1 MLEKFSKNNF
11 INSFK
16 SSIDKSN
23 KLVENMSNNSTN
35 NEFSLPNIEKDYLE
49 INNDI
54 NPNPPKKEHVNI
66 VFFQTYGNEQEV
78 KIKGRVIESDDKF
91 SETSLDSDIKNFF
104 RNLDIL
110 NNNEIENINVDI
122 NFNGKVIKTKTDD
135 DGIFEITVKNF
146 GKITTGFNNVVG
158 QVSKEQNKYV
168 SDKAIGKITIQEKND
183 ITFGVIS
190 DIDDT
195 IQKSYAPSKLKAV
208 KTLLFNNY
216 KTQEKIMGTSE
227 LYNILDKKS
236 DGKVDGDLY
245 YISGSPMQLNQRIES
260 FLDYNNFPDGSIEL
274 KKMGLGKNDDSPTK
288 QIDYKLNKLRALFDE
303 YPNKKFILFG
313 DSGEKDP
320 EIYKQISKEYPSR
333 VIAIYI
339 NNVTNDDKN
348 SARYEGLNLTK
359 DASESSFDLYKRGL
373 ISFEDYQSV
382 KESIK

>member
-23 KLVENMSNNSTN
+23 QLVENMSNNSTN

-78 KIKGRVIESDDKF
+78 KIKGRVIESDDKS

-195 IQKSYAPSKLKAV
+195 IQKSYAPNKLKAV